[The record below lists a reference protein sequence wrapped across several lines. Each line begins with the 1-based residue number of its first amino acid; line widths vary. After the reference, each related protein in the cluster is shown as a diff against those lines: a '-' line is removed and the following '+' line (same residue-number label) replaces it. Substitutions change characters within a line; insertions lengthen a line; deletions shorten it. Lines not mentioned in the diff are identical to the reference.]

1 MIEYELSES
10 ALLQL
15 LAYALEGVEGVRLAG
30 PRKVGE
36 VLAGRRRAARVVREE
51 DGVRVELGLVAR
63 YGKPLPELGREVQ
76 RAVGEAFR
84 ATAGLRV
91 KRVDVVFL
99 EVEPAD
105 AP

>member
-1 MIEYELSES
+1 MVDYELSES
-10 ALLQL
+10 ALLHL
-15 LAYALEGVEGVRLAG
+15 LAYALEEVDGVRLAG

-36 VLAGRRRAARVVREE
+36 VLAGRRKAARVVRDE
-51 DGVRVELGLVAR
+51 DGVRVDLGLVAR

-76 RAVGEAFR
+76 RAVSEAFR
-84 ATAGLRV
+84 ATAGLKV
-91 KRVDVVFL
+91 KEVNVAFL

>member
-1 MIEYELSES
+1 MVDYELSES
-10 ALLQL
+10 ALLHL
-15 LAYALEGVEGVRLAG
+15 LAFALEDVEGVRLAG

-36 VLAGRRRAARVVREE
+36 VLAGRRRSARVLRED

-63 YGKPLPELGREVQ
+63 YGRSLPELGREVQ
-76 RAVGEAFR
+76 RAVSEAFR
-84 ATAGLRV
+84 ATAGLKV
-91 KRVDVVFL
+91 NRVDVVFL

>member
-1 MIEYELSES
+1 MVEYELSES

-36 VLAGRRRAARVVREE
+36 VLAGRRRAARVVRDE

-76 RAVGEAFR
+76 RAVSEAFR
-84 ATAGLRV
+84 ATAGLKV